1 MKRPPVRGAARDD
14 VGSVPASVRNSSGM
28 RPHVRS
34 RLGSLARECV
44 RSAEAGEL
52 TGAALALL
60 SALSD
65 LGVRSGGVGA

>member
-1 MKRPPVRGAARDD
+1 LKRPPVKGARED
-14 VGSVPASVRNSSGM
+14 VGSAPASVSTSGGM
-28 RPHVRS
+28 RPHVRA
-34 RLGSLARECV
+34 RLGSLARTCV

-60 SALSD
+60 SALAD